1 MAQARLKETQ
11 AKENIFFYR
20 FMQALAK
27 VWKAPWQVKASVL
40 VMGLGQICYGQ
51 IIKGLIYLACL
62 AGLIWYFVTTGA
74 ADFIGFFTLG
84 TQQEDLWLGIP
95 GDNSMNMLILG
106 IFAIVIGLFTDGFAA
121 FDEAYEEGI
130 IDKIFTTNLAYR
142 KPEILEKPWYVEV
155 NMCKYVAHIID
166 TLNHDTTI
174 SSLLDPNT
182 RIAKLLEKHRAEQA

>member
-1 MAQARLKETQ
+1 MATQLKKVYG
-11 AKENIFFYR
+11 AKRVFN
-20 FMQALAK
+20 
-27 VWKAPWQVKASVL
+27 
-40 VMGLGQICYGQ
+40 
-51 IIKGLIYLACL
+51 
-62 AGLIWYFVTTGA
+62 
-74 ADFIGFFTLG
+74 
-84 TQQEDLWLGIP
+84 
-95 GDNSMNMLILG
+95 
-106 IFAIVIGLFTDGFAA
+106 FATFGLFTDGFAA